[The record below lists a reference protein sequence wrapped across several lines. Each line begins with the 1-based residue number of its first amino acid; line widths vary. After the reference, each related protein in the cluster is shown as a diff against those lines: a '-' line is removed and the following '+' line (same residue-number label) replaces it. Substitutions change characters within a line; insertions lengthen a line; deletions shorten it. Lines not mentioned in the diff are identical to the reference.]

1 MFLKDLLN
9 DSRINWMI
17 PDIIRQQLAHA
28 LHDVPTTL
36 PEHTW
41 SNRSLAIDETAT
53 TYDTHRLCTE
63 ALINKTMISWQTEN
77 DTVTVVPCKLEYN
90 GATNGFALIG
100 YHIDD
105 KTFSYYPLHTLP
117 TISIDTKSF
126 DFDTDILYREYQE
139 TNRQMIVFSIYNI
152 NNAIDRCFNAFSNY
166 DIIGSET
173 EEKAFKLTV
182 SYLPFQESDIMRI
195 LLSLGAAIRV
205 HEPQEIK
212 QRLNAIYKQAIS
224 FLED

>member
-1 MFLKDLLN
+1 
-9 DSRINWMI
+9 
-17 PDIIRQQLAHA
+17 
-28 LHDVPTTL
+28 
-36 PEHTW
+36 
-41 SNRSLAIDETAT
+41 
-53 TYDTHRLCTE
+53 
-63 ALINKTMISWQTEN
+63 MISWRIEN
-77 DTVTVVPCKLEYN
+77 DTIIVVPCKLEYN

-105 KTFSYYPLHTLP
+105 KTFGYYPLHTLP

-139 TNRQMIVFSIYNI
+139 TNRQMIVFSIYDI

-166 DIIGSET
+166 DIVGSET
-173 EEKAFKLTV
+173 EDKAFTLTI

-195 LLSLGAAIRV
+195 LLSLGAAVRV